1 MSKSKWGPIVWNM
14 IHCLTIKIKPQ
25 FFEQE
30 KKNIIFIINNICTN
44 LPCPICSVHASQYI
58 KKNKLHL
65 VKTKEELIAFIFHM
79 HNNVNKRLK
88 RKLAQRDVLKNY
100 SNVKFLDVCNEFFR
114 IYFMGVRSSRLLI
127 HSMHKEMAS
136 NKIFKILKN
145 SLYKYIN

>member
-1 MSKSKWGPIVWNM
+1 
-14 IHCLTIKIKPQ
+14 
-25 FFEQE
+25 
-30 KKNIIFIINNICTN
+30 
-44 LPCPICSVHASQYI
+44 
-58 KKNKLHL
+58 
-65 VKTKEELIAFIFHM
+65 M